1 MVINS
6 NSAAG
11 YAPLTGLG
19 GIHNGIDRV
28 AKAANDIA
36 HVSVQGSNQLPS
48 ELSDALVELKQG
60 KHQVEASAAVIKTVD
75 EVLGTLIDISV

>member
-1 MVINS
+1 MINS
-6 NSAAG
+6 NPFAG
-11 YAPLTGLG
+11 FAPLTGLG
-19 GIHNGIDRV
+19 GTNSGIERV

-36 HVSVQGSNQLPS
+36 HASVHDSSRLPS

-60 KHQVEASAAVIKTVD
+60 KHQVAASAAVIKTAD